1 MTNDALNEKYA
12 RLDRLQLLALAGL
25 MLVGTA
31 FVFSATMVNPV
42 ETEKFWFAQL
52 WFRQVMWYVLG
63 IGAAVAL
70 CLVDY
75 HPLARWS
82 YVAYWAMILCLVA
95 VLIPHIGQTHGG
107 ARRWIDLPFYQF
119 QPSEFAKLAFI
130 LAGANFWSRPP
141 DELKRPEVFWLG
153 IGLMLLPFLLI
164 LKEPDLG
171 SALVLL
177 PTGLVMML
185 VAGTPRRFLL
195 RLLSGVGIVAVLMV
209 ADILFA
215 PVHWRIPMQDYQRQ
229 RLLVYFG
236 KDFATA
242 DATPAEKAAARELQ
256 RKCSY
261 QGQQALIS
269 VGSGGFWGKGWH
281 QPDSQTALGFLPAGA
296 AHNDFIFS
304 VIAEE
309 EGFVGSIVVLTLY
322 AVVLFTGLRIAG
334 QARDRLGKLVAV
346 GVVTLLFSHVFIN
359 IGMNIRIVPVT
370 GIPLP
375 LLSYGG
381 SSVLCS
387 LIALGLMQNVYMNR
401 RGY

>member
-1 MTNDALNEKYA
+1 MTNDALNEKHDK
-12 RLDRLQLLALAGL
+12 LDRLQLVALAGL
-25 MLVGTA
+25 MFIGAA
-31 FVFSATMVNPV
+31 FVFSATMVSPV

-52 WFRQVMWYVLG
+52 WFRQVMWYALG
-63 IGAAVAL
+63 IGAAVAVCVL
-70 CLVDY
+70 DY
-75 HPLARWS
+75 HTLARWS
-82 YVAYWAMILCLVA
+82 FVAYWAMILCLVA

-141 DELKRPEVFWLG
+141 DELKLPEVFWQG

-185 VAGTPRRFLL
+185 VAGTPRQFLL
-195 RLLSGVGIVAVLMV
+195 RLVVGVGIVAMLFL
-209 ADILFA
+209 ADVLFA
-215 PVHWRIPMQDYQRQ
+215 PPHWRIPMQDYQRQ

-236 KDFATA
+236 VDFAPQN
-242 DATPAEKAAARELQ
+242 ATVQEKKEARRLQ
-256 RKCSY
+256 IDRSFQSK
-261 QGQQALIS
+261 QAMIS
-269 VGSGGFWGKGWH
+269 VGAGGLLGAGWRNGK
-281 QPDSQTALGFLPAGA
+281 QTSLQFMPSGA

-309 EGFVGSIVVLTLY
+309 EGFVGSVVVLTLY

-359 IGMNIRIVPVT
+359 IGLNIRIVPVT

>member
-1 MTNDALNEKYA
+1 MVDPSINEREPKP
-12 RLDRLQLLALAGL
+12 DRLQLAALAAL
-25 MLVGTA
+25 MFIGAA
-31 FVFSATMVNPV
+31 FVFSATTVNLQ
-42 ETEKFWFAQL
+42 EAQKAWFAQM
-52 WFRQVMWYVLG
+52 WFHQIVWYAIGL
-63 IGAAVAL
+63 GAAVAL

-75 HPLARWS
+75 HTLARWAF
-82 YVAYWAMILCLVA
+82 VAYAVTIFCLVA
-95 VLIPHIGQTHGG
+95 VLIPHVGTVHNG
-107 ARRWIDLPFYQF
+107 ARRWINLGLFQF
-119 QPSEFAKLAFI
+119 QPGEFAKLAFI
-130 LAGANFWSRPP
+130 FAAANFWSRPA
-141 DELKRPEVFWLG
+141 DELKQRDIFWKG
-153 IGLMLLPFLLI
+153 IGLMLLPFILI

-177 PTGLVMML
+177 PTGVVMMF
-185 VAGTPRRFLL
+185 VAGTPNKYLIKL
-195 RLLSGVGIVAVLMV
+195 GACVGILGALCL
-209 ADILFA
+209 ADVLFA
-215 PVHWRIPMQDYQRQ
+215 PRAFQIPIQDYQRQ

-236 KDFATA
+236 KDFADA
-242 DATPAEKAAARELQ
+242 NATPEQKAEARLSQFES
-256 RKCSY
+256 SY
-261 QGQQALIS
+261 QGRQALIS
-269 VGSGGFWGKGWH
+269 VGSGGLLGKGWCKG
-281 QPDSQTALGFLPAGA
+281 DQTALGFLPWKEAP
-296 AHNDFIFS
+296 NDFIFS

-387 LIALGLMQNVYMNR
+387 LIALGLMQNVHIHR